1 MVKLW
6 IGEHAQAV
14 AEHAVDLI
22 EQTIKGKPAC
32 VLGLAT
38 GSTPL
43 KTYQEMIRRYR
54 EGRLDFSQVT
64 TFNLDEYYGL
74 DENHPQSY
82 HSFMYENLFRYIN
95 IPRERIHIPSGTPQ
109 DIEAYCRHYDQR
121 IAESGG
127 IDLQL
132 LGIGPNGH
140 IGFNEPADELQ
151 AGTHLVRLTEDTIQ
165 ANARFFPSID
175 DVPRQA
181 ITMGMK
187 TILSA
192 RKIILLAEGEGKAMI
207 IKKLMESAIT
217 TRLPASFLR
226 LHPDVTILIDR
237 EAAKYLPS
245 SITGEGHSII

>member
-54 EGRLDFSQVT
+54 EGRLDLSQVT

-95 IPRERIHIPSGTPQ
+95 IPRERITSLPGLRRTSKLTAAIMINGSPKAAGSTCSCWGSGQ
-109 DIEAYCRHYDQR
+109 WSY
-121 IAESGG
+121 
-127 IDLQL
+127 
-132 LGIGPNGH
+132 
-140 IGFNEPADELQ
+140 
-151 AGTHLVRLTEDTIQ
+151 RL
-165 ANARFFPSID
+165 
-175 DVPRQA
+175 
-181 ITMGMK
+181 
-187 TILSA
+187 
-192 RKIILLAEGEGKAMI
+192 
-207 IKKLMESAIT
+207 
-217 TRLPASFLR
+217 
-226 LHPDVTILIDR
+226 
-237 EAAKYLPS
+237 
-245 SITGEGHSII
+245 